1 MLKRENSETS
11 SPGLMQNPYDP
22 QEDDLSDGEVY
33 ITAGI
38 QLAAVAQTRA
48 GAASE
53 IFYIKVEG
61 EGDYTSSSSE

>member
-1 MLKRENSETS
+1 MFKRENSETS

-38 QLAAVAQTRA
+38 
-48 GAASE
+48 
-53 IFYIKVEG
+53 
-61 EGDYTSSSSE
+61 